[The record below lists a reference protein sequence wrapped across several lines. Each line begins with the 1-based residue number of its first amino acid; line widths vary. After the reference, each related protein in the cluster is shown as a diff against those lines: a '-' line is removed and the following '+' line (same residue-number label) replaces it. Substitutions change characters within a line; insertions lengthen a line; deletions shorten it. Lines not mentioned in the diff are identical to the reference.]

1 MEKRQDRISHM
12 HIHDAIGEK
21 NHLQLFTGEM
31 DLDRFVNMIIIKDM
45 TAVIETK
52 TKLSLEKSVLS
63 LNKMNK
69 ISLNFKS
76 KYE

>member
-1 MEKRQDRISHM
+1 M

-52 TKLSLEKSVLS
+52 TESALEKSVFS
-63 LNKMNK
+63 LRKRLK
-69 ISLNFKS
+69 ELV
-76 KYE
+76 